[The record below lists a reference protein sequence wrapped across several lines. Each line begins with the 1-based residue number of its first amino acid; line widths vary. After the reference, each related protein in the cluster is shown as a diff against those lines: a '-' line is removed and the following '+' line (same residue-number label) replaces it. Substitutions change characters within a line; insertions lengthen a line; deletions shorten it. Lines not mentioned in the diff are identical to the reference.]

1 MFLQITIHLD
11 KMYRYIPDHNHLE
24 FAQKALKPNGQIWFE
39 INEKFGKETA
49 ELCREK
55 GFKNVEII
63 KDFKGK
69 ERVVRAQV

>member
-1 MFLQITIHLD
+1 MFQQTTIPLD
-11 KMYRYIPDHNHLE
+11 KMYRHILDHNHLE

-39 INEKFGKETA
+39 INEKCGKETA